1 MEDSV
6 YLKIYDRIKEI
17 ILWDDIIVP
26 DDNFDYL
33 GFDSIDTVELM
44 VWAEEEFDIV
54 ISDAA
59 MQDIKTV
66 GEFAIHIELL
76 LETPA

>member
-6 YLKIYDRIKEI
+6 YLKLYDWIKELI
-17 ILWDDIIVP
+17 GWPSTIVSAHT
-26 DDNFDYL
+26 FDYL
-33 GFDSIDTVELM
+33 GFDSIDIVELL

-54 ISDAA
+54 ISDGD

-66 GEFAIHIELL
+66 GEFASHIESLIG
-76 LETPA
+76 E